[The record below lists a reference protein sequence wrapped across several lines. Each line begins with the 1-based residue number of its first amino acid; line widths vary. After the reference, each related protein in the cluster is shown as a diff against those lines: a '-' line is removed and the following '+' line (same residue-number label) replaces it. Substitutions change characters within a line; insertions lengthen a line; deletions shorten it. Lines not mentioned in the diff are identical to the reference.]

1 MKLNLLALALAVAT
15 FAVAACNQTAS
26 QDAEPPASST
36 DAAAVTEQEDAGT
49 GAQVAEA
56 STGEKVNLVF
66 LDLTGFDDDLSA
78 SLASQAEEV
87 VIEFPGRTTLNDLPK
102 RLDPW
107 LSTVK
112 DSGGQVSAFPV
123 VEQGEERSRG
133 IVGILI
139 DVATKAHEAYEY
151 KEKLEPAKAYDVQ
164 LDYHEDTGRV
174 MQARFIHK

>member
-1 MKLNLLALALAVAT
+1 MKLNLLVLAVAALAVAG
-15 FAVAACNQTAS
+15 CNQTAS
-26 QDAEPPASST
+26 QDVEPPASST
-36 DAAAVTEQEDAGT
+36 DSVAATEPEDAGT
-49 GAQVAEA
+49 GAQIAQA

-112 DSGGQVSAFPV
+112 DSGGQVSAYPV

-164 LDYHEDTGRV
+164 LDYHEETGRV
-174 MQARFIHK
+174 VQARFIHK